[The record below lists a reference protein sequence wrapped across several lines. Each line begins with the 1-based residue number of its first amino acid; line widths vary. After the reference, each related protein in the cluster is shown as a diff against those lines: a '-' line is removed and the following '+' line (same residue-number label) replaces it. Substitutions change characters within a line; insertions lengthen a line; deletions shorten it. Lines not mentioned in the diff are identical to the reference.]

1 MAWAQLGAEVE
12 ATFAPLGQCFD
23 VAAIDPHHRG
33 YEAAYRI
40 VDPWRT
46 ARRRAPVTPAPRVP
60 RTPGAGVHARLE
72 HARVQ
77 ALAMLAGGH
86 NQRDTCLALGLHR
99 GTLVRWVAAARL
111 ALEKESTPDANSPGA

>member
-1 MAWAQLGAEVE
+1 MAWANLGADVEV
-12 ATFAPLGQCFD
+12 TFSLLGQCFD
-23 VAAIDPHHRG
+23 TTAIDPHHRG

-46 ARRRAPVTPAPRVP
+46 ARRRAPAPRVA
-60 RTPGAGVHARLE
+60 RTPTGVPARLVNVHAR
-72 HARVQ
+72 

-86 NQRDTCLALGLHR
+86 SQRDTCLALGLHR

-111 ALEKESTPDANSPGA
+111 SSEKESTPDANSPGA